1 LAYSSKK
8 YLPNDK
14 RFLITPFLSKKKP
27 RKVWEIYI
35 PKDLRG
41 LFTYCYSVF
50 TLIYFDTKNDL
61 LDQIF
66 LFVAAYIA
74 IQQGPVKKNL
84 SVIYLL
90 MAVPLYS

>member
-1 LAYSSKK
+1 M
-8 YLPNDK
+8 
-14 RFLITPFLSKKKP
+14 
-27 RKVWEIYI
+27 
-35 PKDLRG
+35 PKSLRG

-74 IQQGPVKKNL
+74 IQKGPVKKNL
-84 SVIYLL
+84 SDVIYELK
-90 MAVPLYS
+90 VDCF